1 MSVAYY
7 IVLQSEIDGFD
18 PFVNGKAIAHANE
31 KELDKL
37 FKALNVTPLAAFLSQ
52 DPDELAEFIADQGVD
67 APEDLPSEQ
76 WFTAEQGLATVRALK
91 HHLVSNPKALKNAT
105 AIGEDLAEYEAV
117 LDRIKKEGVLWHL
130 ALDF

>member
-18 PFVNGKAIAHANE
+18 PFVNGKAIAHASE
-31 KELDKL
+31 KELDKI
-37 FKALNVTPLAAFLSQ
+37 FKTLNVTPLADFLSQ
-52 DPDELAEFIADQGVD
+52 DPDELAEFISDAGGD
-67 APEDLPSEQ
+67 APEDLPGEQ
-76 WFTAEQGLATVRALK
+76 WFTADQGLTTVRALK
-91 HHLVSNPKALKNAT
+91 QHLASNPKALKNAA

-117 LDRIKKEGVLWHL
+117 FERIKKEGVLWHL